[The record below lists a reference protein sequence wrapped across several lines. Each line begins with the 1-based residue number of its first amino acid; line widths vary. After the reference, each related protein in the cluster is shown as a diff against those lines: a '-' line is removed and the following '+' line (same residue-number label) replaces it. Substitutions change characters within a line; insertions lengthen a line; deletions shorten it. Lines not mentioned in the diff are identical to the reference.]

1 MQRYTLIKRSH
12 WRRKVSY
19 KSDIEI
25 ARGASKALIQDIGA
39 KIGIQ
44 SEDLLPYGHDKAK
57 VSQSFI
63 NSVQDRE
70 NGKLIL
76 VTAINPT
83 PAGEGKTTTTVGLG
97 DGLNRIGKK
106 AMVCIREASLGPNF
120 GMKGGAA
127 GGGYAQ
133 IVPMEDMNLH
143 FTGDFHAITSA
154 HSLLSAMIDNH
165 IYWGNELDIDTRRVV
180 WRRVVDMNDRAL
192 RQITTSLGG
201 VSNGFPRE
209 AGFDIT
215 VASEV
220 MAILCLAKD
229 LTDLQKRLGD
239 MIVAYRRDRSPVFA
253 RDIKADGAMTV
264 LLKDAMQPNLVQ
276 TLENNPAFVHG
287 GPFAN
292 IAHGCNSVIAT
303 TTALKLCDYVVTE
316 AGFGADLGAEK
327 FLNIKCRK
335 AGLAPSAV
343 VLVATVR
350 AMKMNGGVAKA
361 DLGAENVE
369 AVKAGCP
376 NLGRHIENLKS
387 FGVPVVVAINH
398 FVSDT
403 EAEVQAVKDFV
414 AGQGSEAIVSQ
425 HWEFGGQGAEALAT
439 RVAEIADAQMANF
452 APIYADEMPLAEKIQ
467 TICKRIYRAD
477 EALMDQKIRN
487 QLKDWEAQG
496 YGHLPVC
503 MAKTQYSFSTDPN
516 LRGAPVGHS
525 VPVREVRLS
534 AGAGFVVAVCG
545 EIMTMP
551 GLPRKPAAETIML
564 NDAGE
569 IEGLF

>member
-1 MQRYTLIKRSH
+1 MSH
-12 WRRKVSY
+12 KT
-19 KSDIEI
+19 DIEI
-25 ARGASKALIQDIGA
+25 AREADKKPIQEIGE
-39 KIGIQ
+39 KLGIP
-44 SEDLLPYGHDKAK
+44 SAHLLPYGHDKAK
-57 VSQSFI
+57 VGQDFI
-63 NSVQDRE
+63 NSLQDRD

-97 DGLNRIGKK
+97 DGLNAIGKN
-106 AMVCIREASLGPNF
+106 AMICIREASLGPNF

-133 IVPMEDMNLH
+133 IVPMEEMNLH

-165 IYWGNELDIDTRRVV
+165 IYWGNELDIDLRRVT

-192 RQITTSLGG
+192 RQITASLGG

-220 MAILCLAKD
+220 MAILCLATD
-229 LTDLQKRLGD
+229 LADLQKRLGD
-239 MIVAYRRDRSPVFA
+239 MIVAYRRDRSPVFC

-303 TTALKLCDYVVTE
+303 QTALKLADYVVTE

-327 FLNIKCRK
+327 FMNIKCRK

-350 AMKMNGGVAKA
+350 AMKMNGGVAKN
-361 DLGAENVE
+361 DLGDENVD
-369 AVKAGCP
+369 AVKAGCS

-398 FVSDT
+398 FVKDT
-403 EAEVQAVKDFV
+403 DAEVAAVQEFV
-414 AGQGSEAIVSQ
+414 DSQGAEAIVSK
-425 HWEFGGQGAEALAT
+425 HWADGSEGSRELAT
-439 RVAEIADAQMANF
+439 RVAEIADADMANF
-452 APIYADEMPLAEKIQ
+452 APLYADDMSLADKIQ
-467 TICKRIYRAD
+467 TVCKRIYRAD
-477 EALMDQKIRN
+477 EALMDKKIRD
-487 QLKDWEAQG
+487 QLRLWEEQG

-516 LRGAPVGHS
+516 LRGAPDNHS

-534 AGAGFVVAVCG
+534 AGAGFIVAVCG

-551 GLPRKPAAETIML
+551 GLPRTPAAETIRL
-564 NDAGE
+564 NEEGL

>member
-1 MQRYTLIKRSH
+1 M
-12 WRRKVSY
+12 SY

-25 ARGASKALIQDIGA
+25 ARGASKALIQEIGA
-39 KIGIQ
+39 KIGIGT
-44 SEDLLPYGHDKAK
+44 EDLLPYGHDKAK

-63 NSVQDRE
+63 NSVQNRE

-165 IYWGNELDIDTRRVV
+165 IYWGNDLEIDTRRVV

-192 RQITTSLGG
+192 RQITASLGG

-209 AGFDIT
+209 TGFDIT

-220 MAILCLAKD
+220 MAILCLANN

-361 DLGAENVE
+361 DLGPENVT
-369 AVKAGCP
+369 AVEAGCP

-398 FVSDT
+398 FVTDT
-403 EAEVQAVKDFV
+403 ETEVQAVKDYV
-414 AGQGSEAIVSQ
+414 SSQGSEAIVSQ
-425 HWEFGGQGAEALAT
+425 HWEFGSKGSEALAT
-439 RVAEIADAQMANF
+439 RVAEIADADMANF
-452 APIYADEMPLAEKIQ
+452 APIYPDEMLLADKIQ

-487 QLKDWEAQG
+487 QLKEWEDQG

-534 AGAGFVVAVCG
+534 AGAGFVVVVCG

>member
-1 MQRYTLIKRSH
+1 MAFKT
-12 WRRKVSY
+12 
-19 KSDIEI
+19 DIQI
-25 ARGASKALIQDIGA
+25 AREASKLPIQEIGS
-39 KIGIQ
+39 KLGI
-44 SEDLLPYGHDKAK
+44 SSDDLLPYGHDKAK

-63 NSVQDRE
+63 NSVQDRTD
-70 NGKLIL
+70 GKLIL

-97 DGLNRIGKK
+97 DGLNRIGKN
-106 AMVCIREASLGPNF
+106 AAVCIREASLGPNF

-127 GGGYAQ
+127 GGGFAQ
-133 IVPMEDMNLH
+133 VVPMEEMNLH

-165 IYWGNELDIDTRRVV
+165 IYWGNSLEIDTRRVV

-192 RQITTSLGG
+192 RQITASLGG

-220 MAILCLAKD
+220 MAILCLARN
-229 LTDLQKRLGD
+229 LTDLQDRLGS
-239 MIVAYRRDRSPVFA
+239 MIVAYRRDRTPVFA

-303 TTALKLCDYVVTE
+303 TTALKLADYVVTE

-335 AGLAPSAV
+335 AGLAPSVIV
-343 VLVATVR
+343 VVATVR

-361 DLGAENVE
+361 DLGGENVS
-369 AVKAGCP
+369 AVEKGCP
-376 NLGRHIENLKS
+376 NLGRHIENMKS

-398 FVSDT
+398 FVTDT
-403 EAEVQAVKDFV
+403 DAEVQAVKDY
-414 AGQGSEAIVSQ
+414 VSS
-425 HWEFGGQGAEALAT
+425 QGAEAILSRHWELGSEGSADLAT
-439 RVAEIADAQMANF
+439 RVAEIADGDSANF
-452 APIYADEMPLAEKIQ
+452 SPIYPDEMSLFEKIE
-467 TICKRIYRAD
+467 TVAKRIYRAD
-477 EALMDQKIRN
+477 DVLADQKIRN
-487 QLKDWEAQG
+487 QLKDWEEQG
-496 YGHLPVC
+496 YGNLPVC
-503 MAKTQYSFSTDPN
+503 MAKTQYSFTTDPDR
-516 LRGAPVGHS
+516 RGAPTGFS

-534 AGAGFVVAVCG
+534 AGAGFVVVICG

-551 GLPRKPAAETIML
+551 GLPRVPSAENIRL
-564 NDAGE
+564 NADGE
-569 IEGLF
+569 VEGLF